1 MYMLWCVFDLFGK
14 KKKDCIAVKTNK
26 QTNKQKPDIQ
36 SHTSKWSNN
45 VKTLL
50 EGVTYT
56 AENHV

>member
-1 MYMLWCVFDLFGK
+1 MYMLWCVFNLVG
-14 KKKDCIAVKTNK
+14 KKKDCIAVKTSQ

-36 SHTSKWSNN
+36 SHTSNN
-45 VKTLL
+45 VKTFL